1 METIKTIP
9 NEEAQATKPTP
20 HMTEFGRT
28 LLSLMLTRGMEHRQD
43 LLKALRDVGYT
54 ISQSRLSYYFNGER
68 KVDPAFVVHV
78 SDLLELTK
86 EERRRLAW
94 AFAYGQG

>member
-1 METIKTIP
+1 MEAIQNTQDGT
-9 NEEAQATKPTP
+9 QATETTQ

-28 LLSLMLTRGMEHRQD
+28 LFSLMLTRGMEHRQD
-43 LLKALRDVGYT
+43 LLKALRNVGYT

-68 KVDPAFVVHV
+68 KVDPVFVVQV
-78 SDLLELTK
+78 SDLLGLTK

-94 AFAYGQG
+94 VFTYGQG

>member
-1 METIKTIP
+1 MEATKSTANGP
-9 NEEAQATKPTP
+9 QATGSTQ

-28 LLSLMLTRGMEHRQD
+28 LFSLMLMRGMEHRQD
-43 LLKALRDVGYT
+43 LLKALKDVGYG

-68 KVDPAFVVHV
+68 KVDPVFVVQV
-78 SDLLELTK
+78 SDLLRLTK

-94 AFAYGQG
+94 VFAYGQG